1 MVLLRR
7 SELWEGGKG
16 DRHSKKSNEKT
27 PRSQRG
33 QTTVN
38 WRDGDLRLGREWK
51 SAGTAALCISSAEIK
66 AGRSRDVMLTTSGL
80 YLQQAAAIV
89 ILLLNSIV
97 YAELCFLER
106 P

>member
-1 MVLLRR
+1 MVSLRR
-7 SELWEGGKG
+7 SERQEGGKG
-16 DRHSKKSNEKT
+16 ERDSKKTNEKT
-27 PRSQRG
+27 LRSQRG

-38 WRDGDLRLGREWK
+38 WRDGDLGLGREWK
-51 SAGTAALCISSAEIK
+51 SAGTAALCVSSAVMK

-80 YLQQAAAIV
+80 YPQQS
-89 ILLLNSIV
+89 LFLFLNSIV